1 MRRCLFVTFSKLEL
15 HSQGIADAVEGVVDL
30 LAEGGHNCDNDDGNE
45 SENDRVLN
53 ETLAFF
59 FGSE

>member
-1 MRRCLFVTFSKLEL
+1 LFSQILKL
-15 HSQGIADAVEGVVDL
+15 HSQGIANAVEGVVNL
-30 LAEGGHNCDNDDGNE
+30 LAEGGHNSDYDDSDE